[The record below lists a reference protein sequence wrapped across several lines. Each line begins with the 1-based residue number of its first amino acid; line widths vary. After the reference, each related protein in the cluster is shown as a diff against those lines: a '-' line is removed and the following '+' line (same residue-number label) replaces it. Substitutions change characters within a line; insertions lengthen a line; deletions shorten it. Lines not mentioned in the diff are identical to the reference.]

1 MSRSARRSELVV
13 HAGAQEIGVER
24 HVVGDEPGAAIQSA
38 IEATEID
45 IEILDLGRP
54 VGRES
59 GLQPAPIVQPLL
71 SLLVWAKPGSDALM
85 LPNAAPPVIYGM
97 KRSAA

>member
-1 MSRSARRSELVV
+1 MSRSASRSEPVV

-24 HVVGDEPGAAIQSA
+24 HVVGDKPAAAIQSA

-45 IEILDLGRP
+45 IEILDLGGP

-59 GLQPAPIVQPLL
+59 GFQSGADRPTAIVAIRMLLQAGSSISAMVEL
-71 SLLVWAKPGSDALM
+71 SP
-85 LPNAAPPVIYGM
+85 
-97 KRSAA
+97 

>member
-24 HVVGDEPGAAIQSA
+24 HVVGDEPAAAIQSA

-59 GLQPAPIVQPLL
+59 GLQPGADRPTAIVTIRMLL
-71 SLLVWAKPGSDALM
+71 QAGSS
-85 LPNAAPPVIYGM
+85 I
-97 KRSAA
+97 SAMVELSP